1 MPGKSTTTDTAGDHT
16 YTGADGSEDTYRF
29 LSDHGN
35 DTITGFVDG
44 EDLIDLRRFA
54 SISDFSDLTI
64 TSDANGVTIDLT
76 EHGGGTIRL
85 EGFDVANLNAA
96 DFLFR
101 VNPTASSTPEDA
113 RIIGDAGNDTL
124 YGGDD
129 ADWIEGGAGDDTL
142 KGDAGDDTIDGGA
155 GDDWIAG
162 DAGDDTIDGGAGD
175 DWLYGREGNDTIDG
189 GAGDDLLYGNADDD
203 TIYGGAGDDRING
216 GAGDD
221 TLIGEAGDDRFVY
234 AAGNDTIKDFTDGDD
249 LIDLRAISALTDFD
263 SLSIT
268 ADGTTAVIDLTGYG
282 VGTLRLENVEV
293 ADLDADDFQ
302 FAPAT
307 AVEPPVDGI

>member
-1 MPGKSTTTDTAGDHT
+1 MPGKSTTTDTAGDDT
-16 YTGADGSEDTYRF
+16 YTGAGGSEDTYRF

-64 TSDANGVTIDLT
+64 ISDADGVTIDLT
-76 EHGGGTIRL
+76 EYGGGTIRL
-85 EGFDVANLNAA
+85 EGFDVANLDAA

-124 YGGDD
+124 YGGED
-129 ADWIEGGAGDDTL
+129 ADWIEGGAGDDTIL
-142 KGDAGDDTIDGGA
+142 GGAESDLIYGGEGDDTLYGEEGADDLHGGEGA
-155 GDDWIAG
+155 DQIMGDE
-162 DAGDDTIDGGAGD
+162 GDDT
-175 DWLYGREGNDTIDG
+175 LSG

-203 TIYGGAGDDRING
+203 TIYGGAGDDRISG

-221 TLIGEAGDDRFVY
+221 ILIGQAGDDRFVY
-234 AAGNDTIKDFTDGDD
+234 AAGNDTIKDFTDGED
-249 LIDLRAISALTDFD
+249 LIDLRAISG
-263 SLSIT
+263 S
-268 ADGTTAVIDLTGYG
+268 YR
-282 VGTLRLENVEV
+282 LRVPEHHR
-293 ADLDADDFQ
+293 
-302 FAPAT
+302 
-307 AVEPPVDGI
+307 